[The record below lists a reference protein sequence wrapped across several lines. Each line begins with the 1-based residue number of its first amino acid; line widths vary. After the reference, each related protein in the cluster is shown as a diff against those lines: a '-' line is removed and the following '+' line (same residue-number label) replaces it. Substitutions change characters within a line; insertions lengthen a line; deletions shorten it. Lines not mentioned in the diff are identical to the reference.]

1 MAICDKDR
9 DYMEMA
15 LNEAT
20 KAAMEGEVP
29 VGAVLVFDGKVVGI
43 GRNRRE
49 TAKNALCHA
58 EIEAIHNACTNLS
71 GWRLHKGELYV
82 TLEPCPMCAG
92 AALSARV
99 KRIVYGAPD
108 KTSGALG
115 SAIDLNEHYPLHKA
129 EIERGVMEKEC
140 ADLLTDFFKDLRKKH
155 KEKKADT
162 QS

>member
-1 MAICDKDR
+1 MTNEKDLE
-9 DYMEMA
+9 YMQ
-15 LNEAT
+15 L
-20 KAAMEGEVP
+20 AMEQAKLAAEDGEVP
-29 VGAVLVFDGKVVGI
+29 VGAVLVFDGKVVGV

-49 TAKNALCHA
+49 KGKNALCHA
-58 EIEAIHNACTNLS
+58 EIEAIHQACTNLS

-115 SAIDLNEHYPLHKA
+115 TAVNLNEHYPLHKA
-129 EIERGVMEKEC
+129 EIEKGVMEKEC
-140 ADLLTDFFKDLRKKH
+140 ADLLTDFFRDLRKKR
-155 KEKKADT
+155 KEQKDAIDN
-162 QS
+162 

>member
-1 MAICDKDR
+1 MNEKDKE
-9 DYMEMA
+9 YMEMA
-15 LNEAT
+15 IEQAKL
-20 KAAMEGEVP
+20 AAEDGEVP
-29 VGAVLVFDGKVVGI
+29 VGAVLVFDGKVVGL

-49 TAKNALCHA
+49 NAKNALCHA
-58 EIEAIHNACTNLS
+58 EIEAIHNACQNLS

-115 SAIDLNEHYPLHKA
+115 STVDLNEHYTLHKA
-129 EIERGVMEKEC
+129 EVERGFMEKEC
-140 ADLLTDFFKDLRKKH
+140 AELLTDFFRDLRKKR
-155 KEKKADT
+155 KESKTD
-162 QS
+162 S